1 MGWLTKLNKF
11 TDKIDPAAR
20 WTENQIHGKNNP
32 TFGDH
37 RDRGGNTPY
46 VYNGPAL
53 PQYVNPMSG
62 IPSQYTRQQGGQQMG
77 GMQPMQMYQNRN
89 QYQGGMA
96 PMQMLNEYR
105 QTGAVSEPSNTA
117 QMGQLGTALNRL
129 GGVNTSMGGST
140 PSIGGK

>member
-53 PQYVNPMSG
+53 PQYVNPMNG

-89 QYQGGMA
+89 QLQHQNQNQFQHGGSMA
-96 PMQMLNEYR
+96 PMLMLNQYR
-105 QTGAVSEPSNTA
+105 QTGGVSEPAVGMPSV
-117 QMGQLGTALNRL
+117 
-129 GGVNTSMGGST
+129 GGNAV
-140 PSIGGK
+140 GGK